1 MTSASK
7 PIGLL
12 GGTFDPIHYGHLRLA
27 EELAEALNIG
37 QVRFIPAGHPPHRGQ
52 PRAAAPHRL
61 EMARR
66 AVADNPR
73 FLLDTREIDK
83 TGPCYSVDTLAALRA
98 ELPPATSLVLFMG
111 GDAFLGLTTWHEWR
125 RLFDLAHIAVAHRP
139 GYSLASWE
147 DALPDPLRTLLY
159 PQGARRRAESLAAL
173 PPYESGLPLA
183 GARNA
188 AEPQTTPL
196 STRRCEQAA
205 EIAEIPAGRVFL
217 HTITQLDISAS
228 QIRDRALRGKSLRYL
243 LPDPVIDYINEN
255 HLYV

>member
-1 MTSASK
+1 MGTCVGKTGEAIG
-7 PIGLL
+7 PVVGLL

-27 EELAEALNIG
+27 EELAEVLNIS
-37 QVRFIPAGHPPHRGQ
+37 QVRFIPAGQPPHRGQ
-52 PRAAAPHRL
+52 PRAAAGQRL
-61 EMARR
+61 EMAQR
-66 AVADNPR
+66 AVAGNPR
-73 FLLDTREIDK
+73 FVLDAREIDRAA
-83 TGPCYSVDTLAALRA
+83 PSYSVDTLTALRA
-98 ELPPATSLVLFMG
+98 ELPPETSLVLFMG

-147 DALPDPLRTLLY
+147 DALPDPLRTLL
-159 PQGARRRAESLAAL
+159 
-173 PPYESGLPLA
+173 
-183 GARNA
+183 
-188 AEPQTTPL
+188 

-205 EIAEIPAGRVFL
+205 EIAEKPAGRVIL

-243 LPDPVIDYINEN
+243 LPDSVIDYINEN

>member
-1 MTSASK
+1 MGTCVRKSGEARG
-7 PIGLL
+7 PHQPVGLL

-27 EELAEALNIG
+27 EELAEVLNIS

-52 PRAAAPHRL
+52 PRAASQHRL

-73 FLLDTREIDK
+73 FRLDTREIGK

-98 ELPPATSLVLFMG
+98 ELPPNTPLVLFMG

-147 DALPDPLRTLLY
+147 DALPDPLR
-159 PQGARRRAESLAAL
+159 SL
-173 PPYESGLPLA
+173 
-183 GARNA
+183 
-188 AEPQTTPL
+188 L

-205 EIAEIPAGRVFL
+205 EIAEKPAGRVFL

-243 LPDPVIDYINEN
+243 LPDSVIDYINEN